1 MLSIFKYL
9 LVFAAYLCALEPRLF
24 PAQPGRD
31 RWGERHKAPCPASP
45 NSLLLLFFSCF
56 PSHFAWRTGS
66 LTPSPPPSVALSLL
80 LLSHNSFFLTSA
92 DVYSFSPSSACL
104 SRSALCVLAWPSEL
118 LQRWWIHAW
127 KQLTNSWFAERGLVF
142 SLCSS
147 LAPVSL
153 FSASLNNSLF
163 PYIFCLYCQLSL
175 LFVPLFLF
183 QPEPGEHF
191 SKEKI
196 FMYFYIF
203 PSFIQT
209 KKRAGIG
216 RSMSPPCGTML
227 NQNKCDSQTVNVS
240 RQASS
245 VVCLKG
251 YYTD

>member
-104 SRSALCVLAWPSEL
+104 SPFCALRPCLALGVTSAMMDSCLETVD
-118 LQRWWIHAW
+118 
-127 KQLTNSWFAERGLVF
+127 KQLVCRARTCVF
-142 SLCSS
+142 SLLFTCSS
-147 LAPVSL
+147 LL
-153 FSASLNNSLF
+153 
-163 PYIFCLYCQLSL
+163 IFCL
-175 LFVPLFLF
+175 F
-183 QPEPGEHF
+183 
-191 SKEKI
+191 K
-196 FMYFYIF
+196 
-203 PSFIQT
+203 
-209 KKRAGIG
+209 
-216 RSMSPPCGTML
+216 
-227 NQNKCDSQTVNVS
+227 
-240 RQASS
+240 
-245 VVCLKG
+245 
-251 YYTD
+251 